1 MVLAAPLPH
10 TLDPWLWWY
19 GSFFLKSWS
28 KRCGTDIYTTIYI
41 YNRFEKKKTNKPRN
55 LLYSTRNY
63 IQYLIITYSG
73 KESKTEYVCV
83 CVCVY
88 TYINQYARYLKDC
101 KITMLQF
108 RNFFKKE
115 KDTGRLPN
123 SCTVNSSM
131 DYLLF
136 GLFPAPFKFQGFS
149 PSC

>member
-1 MVLAAPLPH
+1 MAQIESIYETDLSTENRLV
-10 TLDPWLWWY
+10 T
-19 GSFFLKSWS
+19 GSLGLVDEYRIDKQEGLSIAQ
-28 KRCGTDIYTTIYI
+28 GTIS
-41 YNRFEKKKTNKPRN
+41 N
-55 LLYSTRNY
+55 
-63 IQYLIITYSG
+63 LIITYSG

-83 CVCVY
+83 CVC

>member
-1 MVLAAPLPH
+1 M
-10 TLDPWLWWY
+10 
-19 GSFFLKSWS
+19 GQ
-28 KRCGTDIYTTIYI
+28 IYI
-41 YNRFEKKKTNKPRN
+41 LLYIYIIDLKKKKNKPRN

>member
-1 MVLAAPLPH
+1 M
-10 TLDPWLWWY
+10 
-19 GSFFLKSWS
+19 GQ
-28 KRCGTDIYTTIYI
+28 IYILLYIYI
-41 YNRFEKKKTNKPRN
+41 YIYIYMYVYIYIIDLKKKTKQQPRN

-73 KESKTEYVCV
+73 KESKTECVCV

-123 SCTVNSSM
+123 SCRVNSSM

-136 GLFPAPFKFQGFS
+136 GLFPAPFKFQGDFPQLLS
-149 PSC
+149 ILLSHLPTFNW

>member
-1 MVLAAPLPH
+1 MV
-10 TLDPWLWWY
+10 WL
-19 GSFFLKSWS
+19 FFLEELKQEMWD
-28 KRCGTDIYTTIYI
+28 RYIYYYIYI
-41 YNRFEKKKTNKPRN
+41 IDLKKKKNKPRN

-83 CVCVY
+83 CVC